1 MSDATQK
8 MLLVAGAAAG
18 AAAILYCLKQDDS
31 KAKPKAAVEG
41 DKEAPA
47 SGKSKVE
54 EISKETVQKILTEI
68 IESQETMKLCMKELT
83 KKLRAENL
91 SFEQTYDKVKE
102 VQPSDPLENYN
113 LSMMEFDQ
121 LLDKYQGDPMVREAI
136 AKIMGAPNPNTM
148 TSEKVQGITVKVI
161 IEVHTFMLQELENL
175 VDKYQGMQK
184 NRDLDMKTV
193 TIVAQ
198 AIVGA
203 KMEQKFGITSEDIES
218 AVLMYHTMLA
228 TDQEFANINM
238 KIQHTM
244 GKLMGQPFN
253 Q

>member
-1 MSDATQK
+1 
-8 MLLVAGAAAG
+8 MLLAAG
-18 AAAILYCLKQDDS
+18 TAASALAVLYCLTQSDP
-31 KAKPKAAVEG
+31 KPKPQVVTDQVAQ
-41 DKEAPA
+41 A

-54 EISKETVQKILTEI
+54 AISKVTVQKILTEI
-68 IESQETMKLCMKELT
+68 IESQEIMKLCMKELT

-102 VQPSDPLENYN
+102 VQPSDPLDRYN
-113 LSMMEFDQ
+113 LSMVEFDQ
-121 LLDKYQGDPMVREAI
+121 LLDEHQSDPTVRESI
-136 AKIMGAPNPNTM
+136 AKIMGAPNVSAAA
-148 TSEKVQGITVKVI
+148 SEKAQGVTVKVVI
-161 IEVHTFMLQELENL
+161 DVHAFMLQELEKL
-175 VDKYQGMQK
+175 VDSYQGMQK

-203 KMEQKFGITSEDIES
+203 KVEQKFDITSEDIET
-218 AVLMYHTMLA
+218 AVMMHHTRLA
-228 TDQEFANINM
+228 ADQEFAKINS

-244 GKLMGQPFN
+244 GRLMGQPFD

>member
-1 MSDATQK
+1 
-8 MLLVAGAAAG
+8 MLLAAG
-18 AAAILYCLKQDDS
+18 TAASALAVLYCLTQSD
-31 KAKPKAAVEG
+31 AKPKPQVVTDQVAQ
-41 DKEAPA
+41 A

-54 EISKETVQKILTEI
+54 AISKVTVQKILTEI
-68 IESQETMKLCMKELT
+68 IESQEIMKLCMKELT

-102 VQPSDPLENYN
+102 VQPSDPLDRYN
-113 LSMMEFDQ
+113 LSMVEFDQ
-121 LLDKYQGDPMVREAI
+121 LLDEHQSDPTVRESI
-136 AKIMGAPNPNTM
+136 AKIMGAPNVSAAA
-148 TSEKVQGITVKVI
+148 SEKAQGVTVKVVI
-161 IEVHTFMLQELENL
+161 DVHAFMLQELEKL
-175 VDKYQGMQK
+175 VDSYQGMQK

-203 KMEQKFGITSEDIES
+203 KVEQKFDITSEDIET
-218 AVLMYHTMLA
+218 AVMMHHTRLA
-228 TDQEFANINM
+228 ADQEFAKINS

-244 GKLMGQPFN
+244 GRLMGQPFD

>member
-8 MLLVAGAAAG
+8 MLLVAGAAAS
-18 AAAILYCLKQDDS
+18 AAAILYCLTQDNS
-31 KAKPKAAVEG
+31 KAKPNAAAEG
-41 DKEAPA
+41 DKAAPA

-54 EISKETVQKILTEI
+54 EISKETVQKILMEI

-121 LLDKYQGDPMVREAI
+121 LLDKYQGDPTVREAI